1 MRSLAASSL
10 LERTALFIG
19 RFQPFHLGHL
29 ATVRFALGKAQIVV
43 IVVGS
48 AQKSHEPRNPFT
60 SGERIKMI
68 NETLNAEKID
78 AKRIMIVP
86 VPDVGD
92 HSMWTHKL
100 DTLVPEY
107 DLVIANDPFTLM
119 LFRERGIKVLQAPLY
134 RRSEMAAT
142 EIRKMMREGK
152 RGWEKLVSKPVQ
164 KIIKE
169 IDGVN
174 RVKAIAE
181 KEVMDHHSG

>member
-1 MRSLAASSL
+1 ML
-10 LERTALFIG
+10 
-19 RFQPFHLGHL
+19 
-29 ATVRFALGKAQIVV
+29 V

-48 AQKSHEPRNPFT
+48 AQKSHEARNPFT
-60 SGERIKMI
+60 SGERIRMI
-68 NETLNAEKID
+68 SETLSTEKID

-100 DTLVPEY
+100 DKLVPEY
-107 DLVIANDPFTLM
+107 DFVISNDPFTLM

-181 KEVMDHHSG
+181 KDDAGYHFG

>member
-1 MRSLAASSL
+1 ML
-10 LERTALFIG
+10 
-19 RFQPFHLGHL
+19 
-29 ATVRFALGKAQIVV
+29 V

-68 NETLNAEKID
+68 KETLNAEKID
-78 AKRIMIVP
+78 ANRIMIVP
-86 VPDVGD
+86 VPDTGD
-92 HSMWTHKL
+92 HSMWTYKL
-100 DTLVPEY
+100 DALVPEY
-107 DLVIANDPFTLM
+107 NLVIANDPFTLM
-119 LFRERGIKVLQAPLY
+119 LFRERGVKVVRAPLY

-152 RGWEKLVSKPVQ
+152 SGWQKLVSRPVQ

-169 IDGVN
+169 IDGVK

-181 KEVMDHHSG
+181 KDVTDHQSG

>member
-1 MRSLAASSL
+1 MY
-10 LERTALFIG
+10 RTALFIG

-29 ATVRFALGKAQIVV
+29 TTVRFALGKAQTLV

-68 NETLNAEKID
+68 RETLNAERID

-107 DLVIANDPFTLM
+107 DLIIANDPFTLM

-134 RRSEMAAT
+134 RRNEMAAT

-152 RGWEKLVSKPVQ
+152 RGWEKLVSKAVR
-164 KIIKE
+164 KIIGE
-169 IDGVN
+169 LDGVN

-181 KEVMDHHSG
+181 KDVADHHSG

>member
-1 MRSLAASSL
+1 M
-10 LERTALFIG
+10 ERTALFIG

-29 ATVRFALGKAQIVV
+29 ATIRFALGKAHMLV

-68 NETLNAEKID
+68 RETLNAEKID

-92 HSMWTHKL
+92 HSTWTHKL
-100 DTLVPEY
+100 DALVPEY

-152 RGWEKLVSKPVQ
+152 HGWEKLVSKPVQ
-164 KIIKE
+164 NIIKE

-181 KEVMDHHSG
+181 NEVTDHHSG

>member
-1 MRSLAASSL
+1 M
-10 LERTALFIG
+10 EGTALFIG

-29 ATVRFALGKAQIVV
+29 ATVRFALGKAKVLV

-60 SGERIKMI
+60 SGERIRMI
-68 NETLNAEKID
+68 KETLNAEKID
-78 AKRIMIVP
+78 ANRIMIVP

-92 HSMWTHKL
+92 HSRWTHKV
-100 DTLVPEY
+100 DELVPEY

-119 LFRERGIKVLQAPLY
+119 LFRERGIRVLQAPLY

-142 EIRKMMREGK
+142 EIRKMMREDK
-152 RGWEKLVSKPVQ
+152 RGWEKMVSVPVH
-164 KIIKE
+164 KILKE

-181 KEVMDHHSG
+181 KDVNEDHSA